1 MKMIIL
7 AAGEG
12 TRLRP
17 LTENMPKC
25 MVKFKGKPIIEYILE
40 VACNSGITDVT
51 IVDGYKSN
59 VLQKHLKNKGVNFL
73 TNEKYETTNML
84 SSLFCAKKIMNDD
97 IIISYADIIYKK
109 EILESL
115 IASKDFFNVVIDKE
129 WKKLWSLRME
139 DPLSDLE
146 TLKIKDNKIIELGK
160 KTKSYDNIEGQYIGL
175 IKISKK
181 VIDKVVKYYENLN
194 RSLIYDGKDFNNM
207 YMTSFIQMIIDN
219 LMDVNPIFTRGGWIE
234 IDSIED
240 LNAYNKTEIEF

>member
-40 VACNSGITDVT
+40 VACNSRITDVT

-181 VIDKVVKYYENLN
+181 VIDKVVKYYDNLN
-194 RSLIYDGKDFNNM
+194 KSLIYDGKDFNNM

>member
-17 LTENMPKC
+17 LTENIPKC

-40 VACNSGITDVT
+40 AAYNSGITDVT
-51 IVDGYKSN
+51 IVDGYKSD
-59 VLQKHLKNKGVNFL
+59 VLQKHLNNKRVNFL
-73 TNEKYETTNML
+73 TNKKYETTNML
-84 SSLFCAKKIMNDD
+84 STLFCAKKIMNDD

-115 IASKDFFNVVIDKE
+115 IAAKNFFNVVIDTE

-160 KTKSYDNIEGQYIGL
+160 KTNSYDNI
-175 IKISKK
+175 
-181 VIDKVVKYYENLN
+181 
-194 RSLIYDGKDFNNM
+194 
-207 YMTSFIQMIIDN
+207 
-219 LMDVNPIFTRGGWIE
+219 
-234 IDSIED
+234 
-240 LNAYNKTEIEF
+240 